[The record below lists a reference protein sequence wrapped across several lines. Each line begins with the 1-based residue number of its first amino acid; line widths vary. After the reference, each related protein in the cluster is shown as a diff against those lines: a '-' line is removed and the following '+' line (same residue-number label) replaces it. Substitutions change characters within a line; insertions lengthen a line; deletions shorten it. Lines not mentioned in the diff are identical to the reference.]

1 MRSKIV
7 AYQKFVV
14 TLQGICWSYPH
25 HKRGSSGSFVYP
37 HLSENIEQ
45 RNSIIN

>member
-14 TLQGICWSYPH
+14 TLQGICWSYPL
-25 HKRGSSGSFVYP
+25 KGIVWQFCVATF
-37 HLSENIEQ
+37 E
-45 RNSIIN
+45 